1 MTYKTRKQKKTK
13 KIKGGD
19 IQSSFNQPSVNKP
32 TLNSNFD
39 KLKSIGSQLGVN
51 ALGYV
56 VNKVAEV
63 TNTNP
68 NLGLDASLE
77 QGYKKLE
84 SVNTALKS
92 EKGKELLGEVN
103 QLVSNVTNEVVAPA
117 FQEISDIGLSK
128 MDNIGKQGIK
138 VAKDLVAE
146 VPVVGP
152 ILEIPI
158 LASDVIKAGEEI
170 AETGA
175 EMTGTASKAVGQLT
189 DKTNDAKNIF
199 SEMGQLF
206 NDNVDKTLNIGQEF
220 ANSSSRALDQQEQ
233 EIKKIPDISQ
243 IQKGGYLSAKRVK
256 KSIDEF
262 LKPKIQFA
270 KIKGMYGG
278 KTKRYK
284 IHGNGKRK
292 SRKNRR

>member
-19 IQSSFNQPSVNKP
+19 IQSNFNQPAIKP

-39 KLKSIGSQLGVN
+39 KLKSIGTQLGVN

-56 VNKVAEV
+56 VNKVAQV

-68 NLGLDASLE
+68 DLGLDASLE

-84 SVNTALKS
+84 NVNTALKS
-92 EKGKELLGEVN
+92 EKAKELLGEVN
-103 QLVSNVTNEVVAPA
+103 QIVSNVTNEVVAPA
-117 FQEISDIGLSK
+117 LQDMSDVALSK

-152 ILEIPI
+152 ILELPI

-189 DKTNDAKNIF
+189 EKTSEAKNIF

-206 NDNVDKTLNIGQEF
+206 NDNVDKTLNIVQEF

-233 EIKKIPDISQ
+233 EMQKMPNNSQ
-243 IQKGGYLSAKRVK
+243 IQK
-256 KSIDEF
+256 
-262 LKPKIQFA
+262 
-270 KIKGMYGG
+270 
-278 KTKRYK
+278 
-284 IHGNGKRK
+284 
-292 SRKNRR
+292 